1 MESLIDQIEIEDFVS
16 SRSRLTDEDNILLW
30 TKKPMQDMNPQNNIG
45 NQKIQEIC

>member
-16 SRSRLTDEDNILLW
+16 SSGSQMRIIYCFGQ
-30 TKKPMQDMNPQNNIG
+30 KKPMQDMNPQNNIG